1 MNKKSHA
8 RNRAIV
14 QTPTSHYI
22 KIRSKK
28 FHTAKPLT
36 FSLHML
42 FRREQIN
49 HFNLTSE
56 IETKTDTDKIAG
68 KFPENSRRSPAWRIF
83 GLKQKKET
91 TKDRKR

>member
-8 RNRAIV
+8 RNRAFV
-14 QTPTSHYI
+14 QTPTFHYN
-22 KIRSKK
+22 KISSKK

-49 HFNLTSE
+49 HFNLTSK
-56 IETKTDTDKIAG
+56 IETKTDTDNIAG
-68 KFPENSRRSPAWRIF
+68 KFTENSRRSPAWRIF

-91 TKDRKR
+91 KDRKR